1 MKLPSE
7 FTINGQVVKVQQVYK
22 LPDPDFGQYSCI
34 TDTIK
39 VAMNIE
45 DDDKNIVKLTDEQI
59 LNSFY
64 HELIH
69 AFQWHSTGEYDEIQA
84 NTIAGYI
91 TEFLKTRKFNEEPNN

>member
-69 AFQWHSTGEYDEIQA
+69 AFQWHSTGEYDETQA

-91 TEFLKTRKFNEEPNN
+91 IEFLKTRKFNEEPNN